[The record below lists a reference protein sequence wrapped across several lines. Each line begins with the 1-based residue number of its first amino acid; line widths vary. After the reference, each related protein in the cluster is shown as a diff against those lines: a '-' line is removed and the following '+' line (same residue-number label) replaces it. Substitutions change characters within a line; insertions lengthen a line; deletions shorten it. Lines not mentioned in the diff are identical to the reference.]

1 MTMRDAK
8 PLLVMTLLCG
18 RLLCSIPARAQ
29 HVMEN
34 LGRGVVAVRSGET
47 SAYVGWRLLA
57 TDPESVGF
65 NLYRAAGTG
74 AVTKLNAAVLT
85 KTTDFLDTTVDPGV
99 VNRYTVRAV
108 VGGKELAPGRPFVL
122 PANAPIQQFLTVP
135 LQRPAG
141 GEAPGPA
148 GTPTSFTYS
157 ANDASVGD
165 LDGDGEYEIVLK
177 WDPSN
182 SRDTASAGV
191 TSSVILDAY
200 TLDGTRLWR
209 IDLGRNIRAGAH
221 YTQFIVYDLDG
232 DGRAEVAC
240 KTADGTIDGRGNV
253 IGDATKDYRSLLQ
266 PTDGPRVTGATDP
279 RFGKIL
285 AGPEYFTIFD
295 GLTGAALATADYIPG
310 REPQDGWGGIGGN
323 GRTDNTG
330 NRVDRFLA
338 GVAYLDGRLPSVV
351 MARGYYG
358 RTVLAAWDWRRG
370 TLTSRW
376 VFDSGGA
383 PPPYPNPAASPFS
396 GQGNHS
402 LSIADVDAD
411 GKDEIVYGSMMVDDN
426 GKGLFSTGLRHGD
439 ALHAGD
445 LDPAR
450 PGLEVFGIHENEDA
464 TVALKT
470 PGLALYDARTGTII
484 WGLLPG
490 ADVGRGLAA
499 DIDPRH
505 PGAEFWT
512 EAPTGLLDVRGQRI
526 SEAPVS
532 SNFAVWWDAD
542 PLRELLDRNWIA
554 KWDPATA
561 SLNRLLT
568 ADGAAANNGGKAT
581 PALSAD
587 ILGDW
592 REEVIWRSA
601 DNTSLRIYTTTIPAA
616 NRLFTLMH
624 DRTYRL
630 AIAWQNVAYNQ
641 PPHPGFFL
649 GDGMKPPAR
658 PRIVVPKR

>member
-1 MTMRDAK
+1 
-8 PLLVMTLLCG
+8 
-18 RLLCSIPARAQ
+18 
-29 HVMEN
+29 MEN

-47 SAYVGWRLLA
+47 AAYVGWRLLG
-57 TDPESVGF
+57 TDPDGVGF
-65 NLYRAAGTG
+65 NLYRTTG
-74 AVTKLNAAVLT
+74 AGRPQKLNQAVLT
-85 KTTDFLDTTVDPGV
+85 KTTDFVDATLDPALA
-99 VNRYTVRAV
+99 NRYTVRPV
-108 VGGKELAPGRPFVL
+108 VRGRELDGGAPFVL
-122 PANAPIQQFLTVP
+122 PANTPIRQFLSVP
-135 LQRPAG
+135 LQPPAG
-141 GEAPGPA
+141 GEGY
-148 GTPTSFTYS
+148 TYN

-182 SRDTASAGV
+182 ARDTASRGV
-191 TSSVILDAY
+191 SGNVILDAY
-200 TLDGTRLWR
+200 KLDGTRLWR

-240 KTADGTIDGRGNV
+240 KTADGTLDGQGKV
-253 IGDATKDYRSLLQ
+253 VGDATKDYRSLVE
-266 PTDGPRVTGATDP
+266 PTDGVRVASAADA
-279 RFGKIL
+279 RFGKVL

-295 GLTGAALATADYIPG
+295 GLTGGARATVDYIPG

-323 GRTDNTG
+323 GGSDQNG

-338 GVAYLDGRLPSVV
+338 GVAYLDGRLPSVL

-358 RTVLAAWDWRRG
+358 RTVIAAWDWRNG
-370 TLTSRW
+370 ALTSRW
-376 VFDSGGA
+376 VFDSGSA
-383 PPPYPNPAASPFS
+383 PPPYPNPAASPYS

-402 LSIADVDAD
+402 LAVADVDSD
-411 GKDEIVYGSMMVDDN
+411 GRDEIVYGSMVVDDN

-450 PGLEVFGIHENEDA
+450 PGLEVFGIHENEEA
-464 TVALKT
+464 TVALGT
-470 PGLALYDARTGTII
+470 PGLALYDARTGAII
-484 WGLLPG
+484 WSLLPG
-490 ADVGRGLAA
+490 GDVGRGLAA

-505 PGAEFWT
+505 PGDEFWT
-512 EAPTGLLDVRGQRI
+512 SAPVGLLDVHGRRI
-526 SEAPVS
+526 SEAPRSV
-532 SNFAVWWDAD
+532 NFAVWWDAD
-542 PLRELLDRNWIA
+542 PLREILDGNWIA
-554 KWDPATA
+554 KWDPANA
-561 SLNRLLT
+561 ALVRLLT
-568 ADGAAANNGGKAT
+568 ADGAAANNGSKAT

-601 DNTSLRIYTTTIPAA
+601 DNTSLRIYTTTIPAV
-616 NRLFTLMH
+616 NRLYTLMH

-630 AIAWQNVAYNQ
+630 AIAWQNVGYNQ

-649 GDGMKPPAR
+649 GHGMPDPPK
-658 PRIVVPKR
+658 PRIVTPKR